1 MLDFEYSEKMTGG
14 LLFSFLLEL
23 KYNSPRSQRM
33 IPMDEKRGVR
43 VEYSN
48 SAFLYEL
55 IKLIGL
61 KNTTE
66 PSTEVT
72 SRFRTCYANGAG
84 NGINNKTAKKAFDH
98 RIKSQYAYLH
108 KEMANIIEEILIP
121 DKESRLNVTSLI
133 LEVLENDSSIPS
145 NYQLYTDESGNP
157 ESKYNLL
164 RKNDVNFPALILG
177 LWHYTISASTD
188 NRRGDSSFDNYFVR
202 KGTEIG
208 SEYELKNEFT
218 SHKRPNLQLNYNPST
233 ATDKIIVPESSDAVE
248 NKENVTTVTNP
259 AAPAQQVN
267 FNFTV
272 NGDNA
277 NVRNVVNY
285 GTYIEG
291 GENKTDEK

>member
-1 MLDFEYSEKMTGG
+1 MSDFEYSEKMTGG

-23 KYNSPRSQRM
+23 KYNSPKSQRL
-33 IPMDEKRGVR
+33 IPKEERQGVK
-43 VEYSN
+43 EDYSN

-55 IKLIGL
+55 TKLIGL
-61 KNTTE
+61 QNINE

-72 SRFRTCYANGAG
+72 SRFKTCEANGAG
-84 NGINNKTAKKAFDH
+84 NGINYRKAKKAFDE
-98 RIKSQYAYLH
+98 RIKSQYAHLH
-108 KEMANIIEEILIP
+108 KQMANIIEEILIP
-121 DKESRLNVTSLI
+121 DKESRLNVASLI
-133 LEVLENDSSIPS
+133 LEVLENDRSIPS

-177 LWHYTISASTD
+177 LWHYTISALTD
-188 NRRGDSSFDNYFVR
+188 NRSGGSSFDNYFVR

-208 SEYELKNEFT
+208 CEYELESSYATF
-218 SHKRPNLQLNYNPST
+218 KRPNLQLNYNPST

-291 GENKTDEK
+291 GEDKTDEK